1 MHEAAGATSAIG
13 DALEEEPSPVALSS
27 PAAWNLRALKLNSKA
42 AEGGVIEHS
51 PSLDMIMIP
60 VDPRVLRYSASL
72 SYNCSS
78 ESVPENESEAVELTV
93 LGKEE
98 EEEDPAAAASPWVL
112 VWSEAAWSW
121 PPILEGVPG
130 TSSQLKGIAAKTSPK
145 GAGSSSTEKL

>member
-1 MHEAAGATSAIG
+1 MHEAAEATSAIG
-13 DALEEEPSPVALSS
+13 DALAEEPSRAVWSS

-60 VDPRVLRYSASL
+60 VDTRVLRYSASL

-93 LGKEE
+93 LGEE